1 MLSHG
6 SQYAPPAREWPAK
19 AVENERSTMNTAAI
33 KRLLTILSSKVGI
46 ERTRLYQLV
55 DLAERCYC
63 LKDAQGQRELGLLLQ
78 KFPPP
83 FDLVGNYY
91 EAIYLNQANL
101 FDEARKRLE
110 RVYEHGPMLYRAKAL
125 LSLGAVEQRSG
136 NLDEAMT
143 LRLQASRVDIP
154 NVAVEAQIGIASL
167 LSACGDHRHAV
178 KNLEQFLP
186 LARMINRDTPLYYD
200 YLNSFAVELNDAGR
214 TEEARNV
221 INLVLSTPYVNHYS
235 NWIDTGKEVYRKS
248 YRSSMV
254 SAPKIRFER
263 PDQELEHET
272 ETQPASVLSFPKLAE
287 APQPEKPQRV
297 RAQELDDM
305 TPVEKREMILAAVRS
320 GAILD
325 SEYDKMMFMLGLV
338 KNGPAEKI
346 IDLEDETVLT
356 ELIIDWAHLIEPE
369 ELAAVMSALRDCTD
383 DYRRTNIMDSII
395 RKAFEY
401 SRTCNITEAEWRLK
415 VERRL
420 PKK

>member
-1 MLSHG
+1 
-6 SQYAPPAREWPAK
+6 
-19 AVENERSTMNTAAI
+19 MNTAAI

-46 ERTRLYQLV
+46 ERARLYQLI

-78 KFPPP
+78 TFPAP
-83 FDLVGNYY
+83 FDLIGSYY
-91 EAIYLNQANL
+91 EGVSLSQTSL
-101 FDEARKRLE
+101 FDEAKKRLE
-110 RVYEHGPMLYRAKAL
+110 QVYEHGPAKYRAKAL
-125 LSLGAVEQRSG
+125 LSLSAVEERSG
-136 NLDEAMT
+136 NLDESMKF
-143 LRLQASRVDIP
+143 RRQATSFDIP
-154 NVAVEAQIGIASL
+154 SIRLEAQLGIAVL
-167 LSACGDHRHAV
+167 LGIQGEHQHAL
-178 KNLEQFLP
+178 KHLERFLP
-186 LARMINRDTPLYYD
+186 LARMINRDAPLYYD
-200 YLNSFAVELNDAGR
+200 YLNSFAVELNDSGR

-221 INLVLSTPYVNHYS
+221 INLVLSSPYVPNYL
-235 NWIDTGKEVYRKS
+235 NWIDTGKEIYRKS

-254 SAPKIRFER
+254 SAPNVRFEK
-263 PDQELEHET
+263 PDQELEQET
-272 ETQPASVLSFPKLAE
+272 KTQAASVLSFPQLKE
-287 APQPEKPQRV
+287 APQPEKPERV

-305 TPVEKREMILAAVRS
+305 TSVEKREMILAALRS

-338 KNGPAEKI
+338 KNGPAEQI

-383 DYRRTNIMDSII
+383 DWRRANIMDSII